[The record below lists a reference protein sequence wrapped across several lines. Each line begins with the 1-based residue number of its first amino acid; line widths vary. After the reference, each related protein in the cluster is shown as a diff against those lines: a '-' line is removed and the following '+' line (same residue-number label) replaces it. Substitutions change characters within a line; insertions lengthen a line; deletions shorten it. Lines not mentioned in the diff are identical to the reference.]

1 MKEFIKNWG
10 AFLVIIAVFSIVRF
24 YFVTPV
30 SVKGHSMDPTLAD
43 GQKLLTLKTD
53 SISRLDIITLQEP
66 DDPDKLAVKRVVG
79 LPGETVEMRN
89 DQLTINGEPLEETY
103 LAVKIFQVV
112 QDNVALFAQDQLVET
127 YNYNEL
133 FQEIAREATNFTDDF
148 SVVVPEGYYFV
159 LGDNRL
165 VSKDSRSFGF
175 VAQTAIEGKVIWR
188 YWPIPDMSFFKH
200 Q

>member
-66 DDPDKLAVKRVVG
+66 DDPDKLAVKRVIG

-89 DQLTINGEPLEETY
+89 DQLTINGDPLEETY
-103 LAVKIFQVV
+103 LAEFQ
-112 QDNVALFAQDQLVET
+112 ALFAQDQLVET

-175 VAQTAIEGKVIWR
+175 VAQTAVEGKVIWR